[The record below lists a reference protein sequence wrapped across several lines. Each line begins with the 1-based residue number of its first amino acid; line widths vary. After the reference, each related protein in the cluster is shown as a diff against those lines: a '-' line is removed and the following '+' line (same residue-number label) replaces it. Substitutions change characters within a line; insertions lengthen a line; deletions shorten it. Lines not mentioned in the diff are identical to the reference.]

1 MRSRKLQSTNK
12 RMEGSWN
19 MMTTQKKWLVLGV
32 VILAALTAFTFGVS
46 LGTILFAC
54 LALLCPLSMMFMM
67 GGMNNMNNE
76 GGKARMNQSSDETNS
91 NIQIKE
97 QAQQIT

>member
-1 MRSRKLQSTNK
+1 
-12 RMEGSWN
+12 
-19 MMTTQKKWLVLGV
+19 MMTTLKKWLLPVV
-32 VILAALTAFTFGVS
+32 VIIAALTALTFGVS

-67 GGMNNMNNE
+67 DGMNNMNNG
-76 GGKARMNQSSDETNS
+76 GGKAQMNQSSDETNS

-97 QAQQIT
+97 QSQQITQAKR